1 MVKIGDTIILVETQE
16 SYDNYAKIAG
26 ECNELRLRIREIER
40 TDTYRKFEIYNP
52 RTTKTDY
59 EEQINNHKLWFDEK
73 YGYQEQKYRRLIA
86 INQPC
91 DDGTD
96 PNEKLIS
103 LYKEAETRRKDI
115 QRLEL
120 LIEEYNKKG
129 E

>member
-1 MVKIGDTIILVETQE
+1 MVKIGDIISLVETQE

-26 ECNELRLRIREIER
+26 ECDLAGLRIREIER
-40 TDTYRKFEIYNP
+40 TGTSRKFEIYSP
-52 RTTKTDY
+52 TKPTDNY
-59 EEQINNHKLWFDEK
+59 EEQISEHKLWFDEK